1 MTRRRRAAASLG
13 LSKLQT
19 ALRGLL
25 VLLACVLAL
34 QVFWVLR
41 VTLMAVVNPSST
53 TFQRSEMWRM
63 AREQGWV
70 AWGHEWVPSERI
82 AEHLKRAVIA
92 SEDANFVHHGGMDW
106 VAMERA
112 RDKNERTLA
121 RRSTL
126 QKTSA
131 AEPLPVGASSITQQ
145 LAKNL
150 FLSGER
156 TTLRKAQE
164 LVIAWALEL
173 SLSKARILEIYLN
186 SVEWGE
192 GLFGAQM
199 AARYYHRVDAAQ
211 LSRMQ
216 AARLAV
222 MLPAPKRYE
231 KRPQSAYLNT
241 RAASIAASM
250 DAVTLP

>member
-1 MTRRRRAAASLG
+1 MTRRRRSGASLG
-13 LSKLQT
+13 LSRLQ
-19 ALRGLL
+19 AVLRGSL

-41 VTLMAVVNPSST
+41 VALMTVVNPSST

-70 AWGHEWVPSERI
+70 AWGHAWVPSERMSI
-82 AEHLKRAVIA
+82 HLKRAVIA
-92 SEDANFVHHGGMDW
+92 SEDANFVHHDGMDW
-106 VAMERA
+106 AAMERA
-112 RDKNERTLA
+112 RDKNERALA
-121 RRSTL
+121 RRSA
-126 QKTSA
+126 QPNTSA

-211 LSRMQ
+211 LTRLQ

-231 KRPQSAYLNT
+231 KRPQSPYLNT

-250 DAVTLP
+250 DAVALP

>member
-1 MTRRRRAAASLG
+1 MTRRRRSGYSLG

-41 VTLMAVVNPSST
+41 VALMTVVNPSST

-63 AREQGWV
+63 ASQQGWV
-70 AWGHEWVPSERI
+70 AWGQQWVPSDRI
-82 AEHLKRAVIA
+82 TPHLKRAVIA
-92 SEDANFVHHGGMDW
+92 SEDANFVHHDGMDW
-106 VAMERA
+106 AAMERA
-112 RDKNERTLA
+112 RDKNERALA
-121 RRSTL
+121 RRSAMT
-126 QKTSA
+126 KTGA
-131 AEPLPVGASSITQQ
+131 PEPLPVGASTITQQ

-173 SLSKARILEIYLN
+173 CLSKARILEIYLN

-211 LSRMQ
+211 LTRQQ
-216 AARLAV
+216 AAHLAV
-222 MLPAPKRYE
+222 MLPAPKRFE
-231 KRPQSAYLNT
+231 KRPQSGYLNT